1 MEYFTVLECYLVHVV
16 LFLLLSDGGDGGLGV
31 CGQDAR
37 LRVNHAQ
44 WAEHERL
51 VLCRWD
57 RRDSRVARERS

>member
-1 MEYFTVLECYLVHVV
+1 MHVV